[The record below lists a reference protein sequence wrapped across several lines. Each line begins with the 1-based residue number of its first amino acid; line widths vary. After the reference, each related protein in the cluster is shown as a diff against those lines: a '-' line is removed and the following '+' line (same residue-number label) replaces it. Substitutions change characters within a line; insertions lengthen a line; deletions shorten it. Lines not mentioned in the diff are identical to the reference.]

1 MTTFHPYISLQM
13 LKFLTVIFVL
23 VVAAAGI
30 FAHKVHRYVHLPA
43 GESTNEIE
51 VLIEPGAS
59 FNNVANKL
67 NQAGLIVEPFFF
79 KLLAMYE
86 EKTQH
91 IKSGEYRFTFDQTPA
106 EILDA
111 MVSGKTVQY
120 GLTVIEGKTFNDF
133 WEQIQQHP
141 KLEHTIQS
149 IDDIKSTLGITQDNL
164 EGLFLPETYK
174 FTAGTKDIDILR
186 QSYNL
191 LRKYLDKEWPNRSAD
206 SFVSSPYEALILAS
220 IVEKETGVVEER
232 PKIAGVFVLR
242 LKKRMRLQTDPTV
255 IYGIGSKFDGNITR
269 KHLETDTPYNTYTR
283 YGLPPTPI
291 ALPSADAIH
300 AVLHPTIDGD
310 LYFVSKGDGTHY
322 FSKTYE
328 QHEDA
333 VRKYQLKK

>member
-1 MTTFHPYISLQM
+1 MI
-13 LKFLTVIFVL
+13 KFLTIVFLIFV
-23 VVAAAGI
+23 VGAGI

-43 GESTNEIE
+43 GDSSNEIE

-59 FNNVANKL
+59 FDNVANKL
-67 NQAGLIVEPFFF
+67 HQAELIAKPFFF

-86 EKTQH
+86 EKTQQ
-91 IKSGEYRFTFDQTPA
+91 IKSGEYQFTFEQTPA

-111 MVSGKTVQY
+111 LVSGKTVQY
-120 GLTVIEGKTFNDF
+120 GLTVIEGKTFNEF
-133 WEQIQQHP
+133 WELVQQHP
-141 KLEHTIQS
+141 KLQNTIQG
-149 IDDIKSTLGITQDNL
+149 IDDIKSGLGITQDNL
-164 EGLFLPETYK
+164 EGLFLPETYR

-191 LRKYLDKEWPNRSAD
+191 LREYLDKEWPQRSAD
-206 SFVSSPYEALILAS
+206 SFVNSPYEALILAS

-232 PKIAGVFVLR
+232 PRIAGVFISR

-255 IYGIGSKFDGNITR
+255 IYGLGNKFDGNITR

-283 YGLPPTPI
+283 SGLPPTPI
-291 ALPSADAIH
+291 ALSSEAAIK
-300 AVLHPTIDGD
+300 AVLHPTITGD

-328 QHEDA
+328 EHERA
-333 VRKYQLKK
+333 VRKYQLRK